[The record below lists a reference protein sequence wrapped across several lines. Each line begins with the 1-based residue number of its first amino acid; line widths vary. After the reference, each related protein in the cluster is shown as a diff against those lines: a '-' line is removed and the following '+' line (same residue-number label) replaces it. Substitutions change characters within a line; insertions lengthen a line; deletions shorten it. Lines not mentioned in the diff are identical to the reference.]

1 MREFKFL
8 TNNKERESNIEFL
21 LEYNRRLDYHYV
33 CHHRIFIRQHPH
45 NRASYDLFN
54 RTNNFIRNGQLTNFV
69 EVKRY
74 VYLTYR
80 AITGVDYE
88 ISYMD
93 ASRVLDETYDF
104 LLLRR

>member
-1 MREFKFL
+1 MKEFKFL

-33 CHHRIFIRQHPH
+33 CHYGIFTRYHQYAQ
-45 NRASYDLFN
+45 ASSDLFD

-80 AITGVDYE
+80 AFTGEDYE